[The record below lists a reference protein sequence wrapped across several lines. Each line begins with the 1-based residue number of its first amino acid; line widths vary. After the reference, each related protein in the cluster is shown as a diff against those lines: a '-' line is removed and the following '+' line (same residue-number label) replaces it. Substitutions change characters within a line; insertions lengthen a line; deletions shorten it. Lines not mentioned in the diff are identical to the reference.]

1 MESSSHPRDLQRTA
15 TIWGDKST
23 CLDVASFKSIKLIF
37 NGGGEAIVIGRHKK
51 FHWVSELSKSDQ
63 MLLNLI

>member
-23 CLDVASFKSIKLIF
+23 CLDVASFKSIKLVL
-37 NGGGEAIVIGRHKK
+37 NGGGTMVIGSHKK
-51 FHWVSELSKSDQ
+51 FHWVFEVSKSDQ